1 MHTTNP
7 LARLFGRSPFGRLQ
21 EHMRL
26 VEECAGHMLS
36 FFEAARDRDEER
48 LVSIKN
54 EIFRLEHEADI
65 VKSKLR
71 SRLPRTLFLPV
82 DRSDILA
89 LLSAQDGIADKVQ
102 DIAGLVVLRN
112 MEIPDFLVE
121 PLFPYI
127 ARNLDAVNLC
137 VTIINEL
144 DELLEIGFRGRGAKQ
159 VRAMLKELHTI
170 ETDTDRLGMEITSIL
185 FRHEEEIKP
194 LNAVYWGKV
203 LGLIGEIADRAE
215 NVGNR
220 LRLFIAR

>member
-1 MHTTNP
+1 M
-7 LARLFGRSPFGRLQ
+7 F
-21 EHMRL
+21 
-26 VEECAGHMLS
+26 S
-36 FFEAARDRDEER
+36 FFEAVRDCDEKRTAE
-48 LVSIKN
+48 IKD

-89 LLSAQDGIADKVQ
+89 LLSAQDSIADTVQ
-102 DIAGLVVLRN
+102 DIAGLVVLRK
-112 MEIPDFLVE
+112 MEIPEFLAE

-170 ETDTDRLGMEITSIL
+170 ETDTDRLGMEITSVL
-185 FRHEEEIKP
+185 FLHEEEIKP

-203 LGLIGEIADRAE
+203 LEQIGEIADRAE

>member
-26 VEECAGHMLS
+26 VEECAGHLLP
-36 FFEAARDRDEER
+36 FFHALRDQDEER
-48 LVSIKN
+48 ISSIKD

-82 DRSDILA
+82 DRSDLLA
-89 LLSAQDGIADKVQ
+89 MLSAQDSIADIVQ
-102 DIAGLVVLRN
+102 DIAGLVMLRH
-112 MEIPDFLVE
+112 MKIPDFLE
-121 PLFPYI
+121 ESLFPYI
-127 ARNLDAVNLC
+127 SRNLDAVDLC
-137 VTIINEL
+137 VKIINEL

-159 VRAMLKELHTI
+159 VRKMLKELHVI
-170 ETDTDRLGMEITSIL
+170 ETDTDRLGMEITGLL
-185 FRHEEEIKP
+185 FQHEEEMKP
-194 LNAVYWGKV
+194 LSAVYWGKI
-203 LGLIGEIADRAE
+203 LESIGKVADRAE

>member
-1 MHTTNP
+1 
-7 LARLFGRSPFGRLQ
+7 
-21 EHMRL
+21 
-26 VEECAGHMLS
+26 MLS

-112 MEIPDFLVE
+112 MKIPDFLVQ